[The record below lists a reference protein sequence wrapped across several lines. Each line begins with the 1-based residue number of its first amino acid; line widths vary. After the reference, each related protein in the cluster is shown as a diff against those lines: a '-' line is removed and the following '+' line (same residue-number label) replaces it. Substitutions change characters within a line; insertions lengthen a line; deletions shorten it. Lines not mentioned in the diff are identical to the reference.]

1 MFTQKMFAQQ
11 VAGDR
16 LHLGA
21 LTDWGSTA
29 LRKSHVT
36 FSKGCVPPQEQGY
49 VLEVNRLGGVCRL
62 DFGQG
67 YSQCVNDLLR
77 EAKNKVVDKRR
88 SF

>member
-36 FSKGCVPPQEQGY
+36 FSKGCVPPRNKATFWKSTGS
-49 VLEVNRLGGVCRL
+49 EVFVG
-62 DFGQG
+62 
-67 YSQCVNDLLR
+67 
-77 EAKNKVVDKRR
+77 
-88 SF
+88 